1 MFLGEFLCFLLHAIK
16 IIKKR
21 RSKQSKKT
29 ILPKAPLF
37 IFAIPA
43 FLDIFV
49 VGFMNVTLT
58 MMNASTQQMLKGG
71 TILITAV
78 MSILFLQRRLNGQ
91 HWMSMT
97 IIFIGLYI
105 IGKVQS
111 QEEDPIQRK
120 QSESVVP
127 IELIVLFVGQIL
139 DAAQN
144 IVQEKIVV
152 KYKVEALQQVG
163 MEGFWGLIMTPILLF
178 IFTLIPCSHPEL
190 CPQGSFDNT
199 YQAF

>member
-1 MFLGEFLCFLLHAIK
+1 MFLGEFLCFFLHAIK

-97 IIFIGLYI
+97 IIFVGLYI

>member
-1 MFLGEFLCFLLHAIK
+1 MFLCEFLCFFLHVIK